1 MEIHVVVLRRK
12 PLAAEANW
20 LDSRGFVKLPL
31 RLLTGTSRIR
41 IDHCGPSGGSA
52 RQGSQRSHDE
62 KGCAD
67 ACLSRSLS
75 DLG

>member
-31 RLLTGTSRIR
+31 RLLTGTSKIR
-41 IDHCGPSGGSA
+41 IDHRGPSGG
-52 RQGSQRSHDE
+52 QHD
-62 KGCAD
+62 KVANALTTKRVG
-67 ACLSRSLS
+67 
-75 DLG
+75 

>member
-31 RLLTGTSRIR
+31 RLLIGTSRIR

-52 RQGSQRSHDE
+52 RAR
-62 KGCAD
+62 
-67 ACLSRSLS
+67 
-75 DLG
+75 